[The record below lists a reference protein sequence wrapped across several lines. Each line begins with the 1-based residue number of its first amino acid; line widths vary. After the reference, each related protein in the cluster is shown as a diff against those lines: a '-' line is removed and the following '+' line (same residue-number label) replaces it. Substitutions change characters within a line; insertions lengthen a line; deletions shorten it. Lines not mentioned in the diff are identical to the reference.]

1 MYTTHV
7 YSLFNSVKHKH
18 IYVPQMSLVWRL
30 EIKGGNYLELEYITK
45 GHIAMQT
52 ILFKFKFFRIF

>member
-1 MYTTHV
+1 
-7 YSLFNSVKHKH
+7 
-18 IYVPQMSLVWRL
+18 MSLVWRL

-52 ILFKFKFFRIF
+52 ILFNFKFFRIF